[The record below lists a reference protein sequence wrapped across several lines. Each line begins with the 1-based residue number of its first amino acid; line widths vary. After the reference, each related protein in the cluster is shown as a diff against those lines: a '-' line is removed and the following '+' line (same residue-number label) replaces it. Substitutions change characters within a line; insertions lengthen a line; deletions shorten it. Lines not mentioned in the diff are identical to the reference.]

1 MFYQFSI
8 VTVRVITNTILNY
21 NRLKTI
27 IDNMFFEIAQ
37 EVYFLLLRFYYL
49 FIKSVKC

>member
-8 VTVRVITNTILNY
+8 VTVRVITNTILNR